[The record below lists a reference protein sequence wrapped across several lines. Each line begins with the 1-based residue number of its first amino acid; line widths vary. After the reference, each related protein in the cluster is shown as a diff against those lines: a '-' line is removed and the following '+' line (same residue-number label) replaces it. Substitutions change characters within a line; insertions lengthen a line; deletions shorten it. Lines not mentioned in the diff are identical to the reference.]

1 MQALV
6 VEDDKSLA
14 RAVAHILER
23 EGYGVDAVHDGSTG
37 LEYALVGE
45 YDVIVFDVM
54 LPLLDGIS
62 AVAALRK
69 RGIGTPILMLTAKSG
84 VPDKIAGLDGGADA
98 YMAKPFDANELAA
111 RVRALTRRVSA
122 KEPSVLTAGDLQLD
136 EESRALRCR
145 EEEFQLINKEFLLA
159 RLLMARSGAVVTKQA
174 IAEEV
179 WQGEPV
185 EANSVEA
192 YVSML
197 RKKLKYLGSAMQ
209 IKVVR
214 NVGYRLV
221 PREDAPC

>member
-14 RAVAHILER
+14 RAVAHILQR
-23 EGYGVDAVHDGSTG
+23 EGYVVDAVHDGATG
-37 LEYALVGE
+37 LDYALAGD
-45 YDVIVFDVM
+45 YDVVVFDVM
-54 LPLLDGIS
+54 LPLLDGVS

-69 RGIGTPILMLTAKSG
+69 RGVATPVLMLTAKSG

-98 YMAKPFDANELAA
+98 YMAKPFDAGELAA
-111 RVRALTRRVSA
+111 CVRALTRRVSA
-122 KEPSVLTAGDLQLD
+122 EKPSVLAAGDLRLNEQ
-136 EESRALRCR
+136 SRVLSCGA
-145 EEEFQLINKEFLLA
+145 EEFQLINKEFRLA
-159 RLLMARSGAVVTKQA
+159 RMLMARPGGVVTKQA

-197 RKKLKYLGSAMQ
+197 RKKLRHLGSAAQ

-214 NVGYRLV
+214 NVGYKLTAG
-221 PREDAPC
+221 EGASC

>member
-6 VEDDKSLA
+6 VEDDKNLA
-14 RAVAHILER
+14 RAVAHILAR
-23 EGYGVDAVHDGSTG
+23 EGFAVDVVHDGAAG
-37 LEYALVGE
+37 LEYALAAD

-54 LPLLDGIS
+54 LPLLDGVS

-69 RGIGTPILMLTAKSG
+69 RGVSTPVLMLTAKSG
-84 VPDKIAGLDGGADA
+84 VPDRIAGLDGGADA
-98 YMAKPFDANELAA
+98 YMPKPFDAGELAA
-111 RVRALTRRVSA
+111 CVRALTRRVSV
-122 KEPSVLTAGDLQLD
+122 KKPTVLSAGDLQLD
-136 EESRALRCR
+136 EDTRVLCCGA
-145 EEEFQLINKEFLLA
+145 EEFQLINKEFLLA
-159 RLLMARSGAVVTKQA
+159 RMLMGRPGSVATREA

-197 RKKLKYLGSAMQ
+197 RKKLKYLHSAAQ

-214 NVGYRLV
+214 NVGYKLV
-221 PREDAPC
+221 TGKDAPC

>member
-6 VEDDKSLA
+6 VEDDKNLA
-14 RAVAHILER
+14 RAVAHILAR
-23 EGYGVDAVHDGSTG
+23 EGFAVDVVHDGAAG
-37 LEYALVGE
+37 LDYALAAD

-54 LPLLDGIS
+54 LPLLDGVS

-69 RGIGTPILMLTAKSG
+69 RGVSTPVLMLTAKSG

-98 YMAKPFDANELAA
+98 YMAKPFAAGELAA
-111 RVRALTRRVSA
+111 CVRALTRRVTA
-122 KEPSVLTAGDLQLD
+122 KKPTMLSAGDLQLD
-136 EESRALRCR
+136 EDTRVLRCGA
-145 EEEFQLINKEFLLA
+145 EEFQLINKEFLLA
-159 RLLMARSGAVVTKQA
+159 RMLMARPGSVATREA

-197 RKKLKYLGSAMQ
+197 RKKLKYLHSAAQ

-214 NVGYRLV
+214 NVGYKLV
-221 PREDAPC
+221 TGKDAPC